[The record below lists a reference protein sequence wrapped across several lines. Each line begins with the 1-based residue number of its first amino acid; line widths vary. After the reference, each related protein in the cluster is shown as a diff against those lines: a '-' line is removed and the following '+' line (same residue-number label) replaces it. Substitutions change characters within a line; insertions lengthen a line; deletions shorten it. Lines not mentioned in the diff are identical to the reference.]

1 MTADLLFLFLL
12 LVANGLFAMA
22 EIALVASRPVRLEQR
37 RTDGNAGAG
46 QALRL
51 KTNPTDFLSTVQVG
65 ITLIGILA
73 GAYSGSRLAAPL
85 AEVLRPMPVIGP
97 HGDTIAF
104 ALVVSALTFFSLII
118 GELVPKAIALRDP
131 ETIAALVARP
141 FNALAWVAA
150 PLVRLLSAA
159 TTVVLWVLRIR
170 PGEEPHATE
179 EEIRALIKQA
189 TRAGELAHSE
199 QQLVERVFHLD
210 DRRVSSI
217 MTPRH
222 EIAWIDVEGDETVVR
237 DQLASYH
244 HSRVIV
250 CQGELDRVVGIC
262 KAEDLLAELVCGRSL
277 DLRALVRLPLFVPE
291 TVSVLSLLERFRTS
305 HVHTALVIDE
315 YGAIQGLVTI
325 SDILEGL
332 FGATSTAPAGD
343 PGPVVRRDDG
353 SYLVDGSVSLDDL
366 QAVVP
371 LPPLDP
377 EEEGQ
382 FQTVAGLVMTR
393 LSRVP
398 RVGDQIQWGPVR
410 FEVMDMDDR
419 RVDKVLVV
427 PAPKQ
432 STTPPTA

>member
-1 MTADLLFLFLL
+1 MTVDLLFLFLL

-37 RTDGNAGAG
+37 KMENDAGAA

-51 KTNPTDFLSTVQVG
+51 KSNPTDFLSTVQVG

-85 AEVLRPMPVIGP
+85 AEALRPWPIVGP
-97 HGDTIAF
+97 YSDTVAF
-104 ALVVSALTFFSLII
+104 GVVVSGLTFFSLVI

-131 ETIAALVARP
+131 ESIAGLVARP
-141 FNALAWVAA
+141 FAALARLAS
-150 PLVRLLSAA
+150 PLVALLSAA
-159 TTVVLWVLRIR
+159 TNVILWLLRIK

-210 DRRVSSI
+210 DRRVSGI

-222 EIAWIDVEGDETVVR
+222 EIDWIDVEF
-237 DQLASYH
+237 DQAEVQARLASYH
-244 HSRVIV
+244 HSRIIV
-250 CQGELDRVVGIC
+250 CQGELDRVIGIC
-262 KAEDLLAELVCGRSL
+262 KAEDLLGELVCGRAL
-277 DLRALVRLPLFVPE
+277 DLRAAVSSPFFVPE
-291 TVSVLSLLERFRTS
+291 TVSVLTLLERFRNS
-305 HVHTALVIDE
+305 HMHTALVVDE
-315 YGAIQGLVTI
+315 YGAVQGLVTI
-325 SDILEGL
+325 ADILEGL
-332 FGATSTAPAGD
+332 FGSSSTGPAGE
-343 PGPVVRRDDG
+343 PGPIVQREDG
-353 SYLVDGSVSLDDL
+353 SYLVDGAVSLDDL
-366 QAVVP
+366 QAVVA
-371 LPPLDP
+371 LPPLEP

-382 FQTVAGLVMTR
+382 FQTLAGLLMTR

-398 RVGDQIQWGPVR
+398 RVGDRIEWGPIRV
-410 FEVMDMDDR
+410 EVMDMDGR

-427 PAPKQ
+427 VRAE
-432 STTPPTA
+432 